1 MPAGDISC
9 WRSMAL
15 QLQQAAD
22 QQDWERVRK
31 LDQLL
36 VQWLHSPAFAGQ
48 AEHRQEQALLLQTH
62 QQVLQACRQA
72 REAAWQNLHGLEKQ
86 QEAQKAYAW
95 QETLG

>member
-1 MPAGDISC
+1 MPTGEISC
-9 WRSMAL
+9 WRSMAQ

-36 VQWLHSPAFAGQ
+36 VQWLQSPAFALQ
-48 AEHRQEQALLLQTH
+48 VEHRQEQALLLQTH
-62 QQVLQACRQA
+62 HQVLQSCRQA
-72 REAAWQNLHGLEKQ
+72 RAVAWQNLHGLEKQ